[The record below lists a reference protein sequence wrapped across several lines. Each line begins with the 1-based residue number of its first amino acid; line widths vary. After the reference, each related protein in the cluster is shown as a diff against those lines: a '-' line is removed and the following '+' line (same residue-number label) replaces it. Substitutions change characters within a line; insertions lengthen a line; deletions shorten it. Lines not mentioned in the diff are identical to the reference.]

1 LSQCSRSETQT
12 YVIWGSVVIIALALI
27 GACTYLAGAT
37 TRSWGLFA
45 APTPTPLPAPVVNIQ
60 NIKAQAELSTV
71 EMSTVTE
78 IYRENAGEGLL
89 DEFFQTQETLLMLVY
104 GEVNAGFD
112 LNQLE
117 PDDLWIDGDRVRLVL
132 PAPQILNTTIDF
144 DRTHVVYYDSSLLL
158 DDIDPNLQGAA
169 LGQAQQAIEA
179 AALQEGILE
188 RANQYGK
195 LYYENWLYSLGF
207 TDVEVVVDGQMMGK

>member
-1 LSQCSRSETQT
+1 MSQTTPGESRT
-12 YVIWGSVVIIALALI
+12 YVIWGSIVIISLALI
-27 GACTYLAGAT
+27 GACTYLAGGFVPV
-37 TRSWGLFA
+37 SGP
-45 APTPTPLPAPVVNIQ
+45 PTPTPLPPPVVNIQ
-60 NIKAQAELSTV
+60 NIQAQAELSTV
-71 EMSTVTE
+71 EYSTMTE

-89 DEFFQTQETLLMLVY
+89 DEFFSTKETMLMLVY
-104 GEVNAGFD
+104 GDVNAGFD

-117 PDDLWIDGDRVRLVL
+117 PDDLWTDGDRVRLVL
-132 PAPQILNTTIDF
+132 PAPRILNTTIDF

-169 LGQAQQAIEA
+169 FGQAQKAIEE

-207 TDVEVVVDGQMMGK
+207 KDVEVVVDGQMVGE